1 MINLCLNYIHPS
13 IVVLAYSVFILCLLF
28 PGTVLR
34 TGYGTEVKIVN
45 FGSHISW
52 VEALIYHVLAVLHW
66 TGDLTSLSLFPYLY
80 DGHING
86 LILMRSLEGLNEM
99 LCIKHLAHHK
109 SL

>member
-34 TGYGTEVKIVN
+34 AGYGTEVKIVN